1 MGEGNTVLVIEDE
14 THIGI
19 VVEYNLKRDGFEVYL
34 AEDGTSGLELARKI
48 IPDVILLDW
57 MLPGM
62 DGLEVLT
69 ELKNDKTTEHIPVF
83 MLTAKGMASDINRA
97 LDLGADDYITKPF
110 NPRQLGELINKKLH
124 EPKKVKTRNRYQKA
138 KCKIEELHNF
148 DI

>member
-62 DGLEVLT
+62 DGLEVLA

-124 EPKKVKTRNRYQKA
+124 EPKKVKTG
-138 KCKIEELHNF
+138 
-148 DI
+148 